1 MDKLHA
7 GHEPSWVSIDQTGGG
22 QEGEYIELGPDETHG
37 QLRITV
43 QAGMRFVAGG
53 VIAMQQLWQVSS
65 ATILFFFC
73 FQHLCSPPAAF
84 GIIALQQ
91 LC

>member
-1 MDKLHA
+1 MGKLHA
-7 GHEPSWVSIDQTGGG
+7 GHEPSWVSSDQTGGE